1 MRALEGNKDDKGGS
15 FYEKL
20 VSSQGTSV
28 SPKKKKKKKQGTSEA
43 MSCKSKW
50 KIINKSGRRRY
61 ET

>member
-28 SPKKKKKKKQGTSEA
+28 SPKKKKKKGTSEA
-43 MSCKSKW
+43 MSCKSK
-50 KIINKSGRRRY
+50 
-61 ET
+61 

>member
-1 MRALEGNKDDKGGS
+1 
-15 FYEKL
+15 

-28 SPKKKKKKKQGTSEA
+28 SPKKKKKKQGTSEA

>member
-28 SPKKKKKKKQGTSEA
+28 SPKKKKKKQGTSEA
-43 MSCKSKW
+43 MSCKSK
-50 KIINKSGRRRY
+50 
-61 ET
+61 